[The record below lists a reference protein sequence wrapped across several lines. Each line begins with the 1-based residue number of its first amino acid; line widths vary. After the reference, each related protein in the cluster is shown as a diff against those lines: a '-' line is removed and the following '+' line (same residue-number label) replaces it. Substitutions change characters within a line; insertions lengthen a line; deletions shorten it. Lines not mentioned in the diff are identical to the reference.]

1 MLWSYAPPAVSA
13 CKQIASAFISVYE
26 LVGAAKLVVVVP
38 MPPRLVP
45 GCCKWYL
52 TLVISGPGCTH
63 AVGQR
68 TLASACGS
76 CGRVKLR

>member
-1 MLWSYAPPAVSA
+1 MRSSRPPRLTPLNDENGCMKFPMLWSYAPPAVSA

-52 TLVISGPGCTH
+52 TL
-63 AVGQR
+63 
-68 TLASACGS
+68 
-76 CGRVKLR
+76 